1 MMYFIANDITDI
13 AKKKAILQSTCG
25 SRTFHLF
32 RNLLQ
37 PTEPVE
43 KPFDELVVVLKG
55 HHAPRPSLIT
65 KRYKF
70 NIIRQQDE
78 SESTYVDELKATAEF
93 CYFPNLEQMLR
104 DQLIYGIDDLGM
116 QERQLQDATLTYKRA
131 LETALSMEMGNKD
144 ATQLQRPVPPSYSTT
159 VHVVQHRGEINMFL
173 EYADQSATLLLFV
186 AQENGV
192 TLLGGTWLEK
202 IR

>member
-1 MMYFIANDITDI
+1 
-13 AKKKAILQSTCG
+13 
-25 SRTFHLF
+25 
-32 RNLLQ
+32 
-37 PTEPVE
+37 
-43 KPFDELVVVLKG
+43 
-55 HHAPRPSLIT
+55 
-65 KRYKF
+65 
-70 NIIRQQDE
+70 
-78 SESTYVDELKATAEF
+78 
-93 CYFPNLEQMLR
+93 MLR

-116 QERQLQDATLTYKRA
+116 QDRQLQDAALTYKRA

-144 ATQLQRPVPPSYSTT
+144 ATQLQRPVPPNYTTT

-192 TLLGGTWLEK
+192 TLLGRTWLEK